1 MKVVL
6 RNQDKNLLFRILFHL
21 FLFTAA
27 VFSLFFPW
35 RTMGAENTSN
45 LQKRLSALETRW
57 GHLQI
62 GGDLSLSA
70 EYFNSLYN
78 KPQSMSL
85 AENSHLF
92 LDAQVDQNFSLYLL
106 LAQESTFGSTNIPFY
121 LDEVALRYR
130 TPQFLGDLGR
140 FRFTLDPLGLIAD
153 HSTVPV
159 EGLAFQTG
167 GHSWYLGGYYARQ
180 LSSYF
185 LNDGANFTFGPSGT
199 NTLRS
204 DDEIALRLA
213 FTKSKYMGGI
223 TVSSLNNEASRIAD
237 QEARKIDAN
246 VEISPESINSVAVD
260 LGLELQGGNL
270 QAEAAWYPQFDRD
283 GEQTGSSVG
292 WLLSWAK
299 PLPNSAGF
307 TAKAWSFPET
317 FSPYY
322 SVIGA
327 SNNNENLMIG
337 NSRGLIGEYQK
348 NLAKGW
354 DLRTQTGIIYLNNET
369 PLSSDSP
376 DLVFSGRLI
385 KSFSTL
391 TSLEMG
397 FDWGFQPIDSGEARY
412 SRFIIKTTTL
422 F

>member
-1 MKVVL
+1 MKTALFNQRKNPLL
-6 RNQDKNLLFRILFHL
+6 RIPLHL
-21 FLFTAA
+21 FLFAA
-27 VFSLFFPW
+27 ILLLFFPW
-35 RTMGAENTSN
+35 KTMAAESAST
-45 LQKRLSALETRW
+45 LQKRLTALETRW

-70 EYFNSLYN
+70 EYFNSHYN

-85 AENSHLF
+85 AENSHLY
-92 LDAQVDQNFSLYLL
+92 LDAQVDPNFSLYLL

-130 TPQFLGDLGR
+130 SPQFLSDLGR

-167 GHSWYLGGYYARQ
+167 GDSWYMGGYYSRQ

-185 LNDGANFTFGPSGT
+185 LNDGENFTFGPSGT

-204 DDEIALRLA
+204 DDEAALRLA
-213 FTKSKYMGGI
+213 FVKPKYMAGI
-223 TVSSLNNEASRIAD
+223 TVSSLNNGASRIAD
-237 QEARKIDAN
+237 REARKIDAS
-246 VEISPESINSVAVD
+246 VTVSPKRINSIAVD
-260 LGLELQGGNL
+260 FGFEAQGGNL
-270 QAEAAWYPQFDRD
+270 QAEAAWYPRFDRD
-283 GEQTGSSVG
+283 GNRTGGAVG

-299 PLPNSAGF
+299 PLPDSAGF

-317 FSPYY
+317 FTPYY

-327 SNNNENLMIG
+327 SNNSDNLMIG
-337 NSRGLIGEYQK
+337 NSSGLIGEYQK

-369 PLSSDSP
+369 PFSSDSP
-376 DLVFSGRLI
+376 DLVFSSRLI

-397 FDWGFQPIDSGEARY
+397 FDWGFQPVDSGEARY